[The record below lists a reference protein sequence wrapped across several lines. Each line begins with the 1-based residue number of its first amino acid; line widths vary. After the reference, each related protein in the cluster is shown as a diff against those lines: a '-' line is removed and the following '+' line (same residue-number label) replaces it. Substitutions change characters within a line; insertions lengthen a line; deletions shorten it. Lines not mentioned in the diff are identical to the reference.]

1 MRGEDGQ
8 LETLGKF
15 RGMIRGNG
23 RLLNGHDAALRMRTC
38 VTQPTR
44 WVLQLEAPRVAVS

>member
-38 VTQPTR
+38 VTQATR
-44 WVLQLEAPRVAVS
+44 WVPQRATPRVPVL

>member
-23 RLLNGHDAALRMRTC
+23 RLLNGHDARSHLRSL
-38 VTQPTR
+38 VTRAGCPNS
-44 WVLQLEAPRVAVS
+44 VDPGYPLCNH